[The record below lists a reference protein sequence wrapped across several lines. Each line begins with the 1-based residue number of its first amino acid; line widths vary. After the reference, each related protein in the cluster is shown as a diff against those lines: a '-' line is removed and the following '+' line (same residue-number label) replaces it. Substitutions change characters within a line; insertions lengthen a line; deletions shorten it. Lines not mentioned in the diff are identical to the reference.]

1 MKTPS
6 PKKFLGHLSFFQL
19 LGYFLL
25 VGGLSF
31 VFLPFRGTPS
41 SVFDFFSSA
50 PEPNLETLDLDGFS
64 RIPVLRGGR
73 VKPLD
78 SVARNALLVL
88 RNKRTALD
96 QNNSEVPAIE
106 WMAKVLFDHS
116 AADQLKTFLVDCM
129 INSLV

>member
-6 PKKFLGHLSFFQL
+6 LKKLFRRPSFSHLL
-19 LGYFLL
+19 AYFLL

-31 VFLPFRGTPS
+31 VFFPFRGNPS
-41 SVFDFFSSA
+41 SIFDFFSSA
-50 PEPNLETLDLDGFS
+50 PEPNLESLDLDGFS

-96 QNNSEVPAIE
+96 QNNSEIPAIE
-106 WMAKVLFDHS
+106 WMAKVLFS
-116 AADQLKTFLVDCM
+116 ILV
-129 INSLV
+129 ITY